1 MKLNKKLVK
10 RPKPKPQI
18 QSVNIADYITS
29 VRKGEQK
36 MKLFPLLVLV
46 ATTYTIAYRKGARD
60 LGISVIKD
68 LTDRTCDNSK
78 TITPPT
84 EWKHQYK

>member
-29 VRKGEQK
+29 VRKG
-36 MKLFPLLVLV
+36 
-46 ATTYTIAYRKGARD
+46 G
-60 LGISVIKD
+60 
-68 LTDRTCDNSK
+68 
-78 TITPPT
+78 
-84 EWKHQYK
+84 